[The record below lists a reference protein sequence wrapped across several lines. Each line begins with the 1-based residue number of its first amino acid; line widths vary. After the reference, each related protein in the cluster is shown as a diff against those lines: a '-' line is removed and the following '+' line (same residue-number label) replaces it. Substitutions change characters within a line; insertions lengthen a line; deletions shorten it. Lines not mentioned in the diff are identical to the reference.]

1 MKLTDF
7 FIKRPVFAAVVNLI
21 IFAAGYEAV
30 QSLHVREYPRS
41 DIAVI
46 SITTAY
52 LGASA
57 NLVGSYIT
65 APIERVVSSAE
76 GIDYID
82 STSTEGLSTVK
93 LHLQLNQNPNAILS
107 QIQTK
112 LAEIRNQMP
121 PEAENS
127 LIEIVNS
134 DEKQAAMYLGFTCEQ
149 WSQSQITDF
158 LTRVIQPK
166 LATVNGI
173 QRADILGARVIAMRI
188 WLKPDR
194 LAALEV
200 SASEIAQAL
209 RANNYNATLGKTKG
223 TMTSLNLLANTSL
236 STPDE
241 FKQLVIKEKN
251 GVLVHLE
258 DVADVELGAED
269 YNSNIS
275 FNGKNGI
282 FMGLWCL
289 PTANTLEVVKHIR
302 AELPQLR
309 ALLPSGMKLDVSY
322 DSSIYIEHAITEV
335 THTLIETLIIVVI
348 VIFLFLGSFRSVLI
362 PMVTIP
368 ISLVGTALILLIAG
382 FTINLLTLLAIV
394 LAVGLVVDD
403 AIIVVENIER
413 YLQKGLSPY
422 HASMK
427 GARELVAPIIGMTMT
442 LVAVYTP
449 LGVQSGLTGA
459 LFREFSLTLAGAV
472 VISGI
477 VALTLSPMMSSLLLR
492 ADENKTG
499 FSGVISRCFSGLQ
512 EQYKKMLTSLLHYRG
527 AILIMALLWIALLPV
542 LYFFSKKELAP
553 QEDKGIVSCII
564 EAAPNATVDQ
574 ILIYTQLLNGIFKD
588 LPETEKFFQLVNSGS
603 GSAGGHSGIITKP
616 WKERQRT
623 TQELVPIL
631 NQKVAE
637 IPGVRI
643 FATVPPPLPGGMKLP
658 INFVVSGMV
667 EPEQLLKVTHQL
679 MSAANQSGLFSYVDD
694 DLKYDQPQ
702 LEITFDRNKVSSLGL
717 NLQQVASDL
726 SVLFS
731 GAYVNRFSIQ
741 GQSYKVIPQIKR
753 EDRLNSDQLK
763 KIYVTGPPI
772 IPLDAP
778 PGTKPQ
784 PQLIQLSTFASFK
797 QSTQPRELKH
807 FQQMNSVSITGAL
820 APGVSLDEGLKFLEK
835 TASKIVPSGYV
846 IDYAGESRQ
855 LHTEGNRLLKT
866 MLFSFLFIFL
876 VLAAQF
882 ESFRDPII
890 VLFGSVPL
898 ALSGALLFSFL
909 GWTTINIYS
918 QVGLI
923 TLIGLVSK
931 NGILIVQFANR
942 RQLEGMS
949 SWDAIID
956 AASIRL
962 RPILMI
968 SIATI
973 AGHLPLIFAKGPG
986 AAARNSIGI
995 VLVSGMAI
1003 GTLFTLF
1010 VVPAIYLFI
1019 SRKKTLASK
1028 HYLHGNA
1035 FEHTITLA

>member
-1 MKLTDF
+1 M
-7 FIKRPVFAAVVNLI
+7 
-21 IFAAGYEAV
+21 
-30 QSLHVREYPRS
+30 
-41 DIAVI
+41 
-46 SITTAY
+46 
-52 LGASA
+52 
-57 NLVGSYIT
+57 
-65 APIERVVSSAE
+65 
-76 GIDYID
+76 
-82 STSTEGLSTVK
+82 
-93 LHLQLNQNPNAILS
+93 
-107 QIQTK
+107 
-112 LAEIRNQMP
+112 
-121 PEAENS
+121 
-127 LIEIVNS
+127 
-134 DEKQAAMYLGFTCEQ
+134 
-149 WSQSQITDF
+149 
-158 LTRVIQPK
+158 
-166 LATVNGI
+166 
-173 QRADILGARVIAMRI
+173 
-188 WLKPDR
+188 
-194 LAALEV
+194 
-200 SASEIAQAL
+200 
-209 RANNYNATLGKTKG
+209 GKTKG